1 MAAGER
7 RLQAVRR
14 FSNRR
19 YWILNGT
26 VDSLLSPTRATRRY
40 NGKRA
45 LSVCDVRL
53 FVCPLSVANRTYM
66 RLVRKL
72 TNQSTRKCR
81 TTLRPWNS
89 FTGCST
95 MTSSQIKDG
104 GRKKIVTL
112 SCLGEKLSDY
122 DEIWYTE
129 SDSDCDKIWI
139 KIPHFF
145 NSRWHTNAISENN
158 LFSHN
163 SAAKCTIF
171 AKFLRKDANLRVM
184 MIECENQHFKSKIA

>member
-26 VDSLLSPTRATRRY
+26 VDSLLSPTRAAPRS
-40 NGKRA
+40 GKGA

-66 RLVRKL
+66 KLVRKL
-72 TNQSTRKCR
+72 TNQSTRKFR
-81 TTLRPWNS
+81 TTLRPRNS
-89 FTGCST
+89 FTGCSI

-104 GRKKIVTL
+104 GRKKSLCCHV
-112 SCLGEKLSDY
+112 S
-122 DEIWYTE
+122 
-129 SDSDCDKIWI
+129 
-139 KIPHFF
+139 
-145 NSRWHTNAISENN
+145 ISEKNYPIM
-158 LFSHN
+158 L
-163 SAAKCTIF
+163 
-171 AKFLRKDANLRVM
+171 KFGTR
-184 MIECENQHFKSKIA
+184 NQTVTVIKYE